1 MVVNWLSIVDCLNL
15 SIKIDTHIQILVNVV
30 DFHRF
35 LSIIDRQIMKEGTS
49 ILTKL
54 VQTVCMPQ
62 CLYNKCGI
70 GGRSSERV
78 PWVNGYCNN
87 GRNVNPGEENW

>member
-1 MVVNWLSIVDCLNL
+1 M
-15 SIKIDTHIQILVNVV
+15 DTYIQIPLIVV

-35 LSIIDRQIMKEGTS
+35 LSIIDRQILKEGTS
-49 ILTKL
+49 ILIKL

-62 CLYNKCGI
+62 CLYNKRGT

-78 PWVNGYCNN
+78 P
-87 GRNVNPGEENW
+87 